1 MGKKIKVKVKKRRIN
16 FKKILLFCLI
26 IYLIFFL
33 VYSIVSLRIK
43 NIYITGNKILSDY
56 EIIKIAGLED
66 YPPFIRSYDGRIEK
80 RLLDND
86 YIESVEIKHRFFNKV
101 YIEVIEN
108 NIIAIYKTS
117 GKIITNEGK
126 YLDNAYN
133 INDVPILISELDE
146 NIFNSFYLAFDKVHK
161 DIMLKVSQIEYVPTE
176 LDDLRFLLY
185 MNDGNYVYVNLDKI
199 GKLNKYNEIYDELDG
214 KKGILNLDSGNSFEI
229 KE

>member
-66 YPPFIRSYDGRIEK
+66 YPPFIRSYDGRIGK

-126 YLDNAYN
+126 YLDNVYN

-161 DIMLKVSQIEYVPTE
+161 DIMLKISQIEYVPTE